1 MEGTKIYEDSKVE
14 ITKILKAMNGSAF
27 SINTDNLDATTKEEL
42 LSSIRNV
49 LYSRS
54 REIDKIILGVQS

>member
-14 ITKILKAMNGSAF
+14 ITKILKAMNGSTF

>member
-14 ITKILKAMNGSAF
+14 ITKILKAMNGSTF
-27 SINTDNLDATTKEEL
+27 SINIDNLDATTKEEL